1 MTRIGIIGL
10 GSDLRGDDA
19 VGHSVLSYLEKKEI
33 EDVDLIY
40 GGTGGMRLVHDLEGL
55 DVALII
61 DAARMDLEPGDFR
74 IFSPDE
80 AENIESFRASNQHE
94 WDPFRS
100 LELLDIMDKKRR
112 KILIMGI
119 EPLSLD
125 LGDGL
130 SPEIRDR
137 ISLYAEEALKALKN
151 GSS

>member
-1 MTRIGIIGL
+1 
-10 GSDLRGDDA
+10 
-19 VGHSVLSYLEKKEI
+19 
-33 EDVDLIY
+33 
-40 GGTGGMRLVHDLEGL
+40 
-55 DVALII
+55 
-61 DAARMDLEPGDFR
+61 
-74 IFSPDE
+74 
-80 AENIESFRASNQHE
+80 
-94 WDPFRS
+94 
-100 LELLDIMDKKRR
+100 MDKKRR